1 MKALNLETA
10 FITFQKTIT
19 TRIRQL
25 RFLMF
30 TIGFIKIRL
39 ILNIYVLVPHHR
51 LELVKIYRF
60 STLPWER
67 LKVLSLF
74 GLRRSV

>member
-1 MKALNLETA
+1 MKALSLETA
-10 FITFQKTIT
+10 FITFQKIIT

-30 TIGFIKIRL
+30 TIGFMKIRL

-60 STLPWER
+60 STLLWER
-67 LKVLSLF
+67 LKVPSLF